1 MNEGLLFFLLAVLA
15 GFVLF
20 ILGFRVDSAR
30 TKQAPWLK
38 GHYAHRGLYSKDQSI
53 PENSLG
59 AFRRS
64 IEEGFGIELDVQLSQ
79 DGKVYVFHDDEL
91 MRMCGTEGNLEEKT
105 SEELSHLSLKNSDEK
120 IPLLSEVLTLTDG
133 KVPLLVELKSTRRKA
148 ESVKAVI
155 EIMKT
160 YEGHFAYC
168 SFDPL
173 MLSLLKKYD
182 KDRLRGL
189 NMEYALNKKQ
199 FGWMTRLI
207 LQFAL
212 LSPLNRPDYLSV
224 DHTSIPCIYRLWRV
238 FGAYG
243 MMWALPS
250 QSAENKVSDLCETVI
265 FEHYRPS

>member
-1 MNEGLLFFLLAVLA
+1 MNEGLLLVLVGVLL
-15 GFVLF
+15 GFVFFCLV
-20 ILGFRVDSAR
+20 FRVDSAR
-30 TKQAPWLK
+30 TKQATWLR

-59 AFRRS
+59 AFSRS
-64 IEEGFGIELDVQLSQ
+64 IQEGLGIELDVQLSQ
-79 DGKVYVFHDDEL
+79 DGKVYVFHDDAL
-91 MRMCGTEGNLEEKT
+91 MRMTGTQGILEEKT
-105 SEELSHLSLKNSDEK
+105 SEELNQLRLKNSGEK
-120 IPLLSEVLTLTDG
+120 IPLLSEALTLVAG
-133 KVPLLVELKSTRRKA
+133 KVPLLVELKSTARKA

-155 EIMKT
+155 DLMKS
-160 YEGHFAYC
+160 YPGHFAYC

-173 MLSLLKKYD
+173 MLNLLKKYD

-189 NMEYALNKKQ
+189 NMEYSLNKKQ
-199 FGWMTRLI
+199 YGLTTRLI

-212 LSPLNRPDYLSV
+212 LTPLNRPDYLSV
-224 DHTSIPCIYRLWRV
+224 DYTRIPCIYRLWRL

-250 QSAENKVSDLCETVI
+250 QTAENAVSDLCETVI